1 MLSARQLSVSSV
13 AGLLIANAGPALGFS
28 SSPPMWAHASMGPM
42 STHHRASAL
51 AMKTYP
57 VIDLDAEYMTLQKQ
71 IEILQIKSRIR
82 ELQVSLDIL
91 QTPTD
96 GAAIPIPQEL
106 ADSMAT
112 AKQDLEAAFEA
123 ADAVPEEAVVAM
135 QSAPVDAVPEDT
147 VVAMQ
152 SAPVDAVP
160 EEAVVA
166 MQSAADAAPADAVQ
180 AASDA
185 LQAASDAASKAAAA
199 MMQSNADAAA
209 DALQGATEAAAA
221 ALSAV
226 SQAAAQAVQS
236 SADNGVPLAEMSAI
250 FSLAIAG
257 VLLSEFGRESMF
269 TAVKMT
275 SPDAAKIDDA
285 KFNFA
290 TTAGAITMPAT
301 APSSDPEYEAYL
313 AAVGANGGMRDR
325 SAPSILFGGAANLL
339 GAPLGWIYGGP
350 TALTS
355 GRQSTIA
362 SVQDAVLGFVAA
374 YGASELAFYAAIALV
389 CVVGFPGE
397 FFNLASD
404 PALAQ
409 GGLDAYD
416 ALTAAEA
423 FLPLRAALALT
434 TTGWAHEAVVM
445 PLEKW
450 ATQLNYAEPRVE
462 NDFVN
467 GDTSR
472 SAVVR
477 TVAAMPLSYIGW
489 EAAFWTS
496 VAAVGLAGYPKEFFG
511 IEASEE
517 IKSLSVQAFEFL
529 SAAQTDPQTR
539 LGLTLL
545 SAPWVSETI
554 LDNAIK
560 YIKALTYSAE
570 ETVAEAEALAASGA
584 VPEPVFTSGRVVSTL
599 TGSEDPKSASVPVP
613 VAVGGG
619 PVPVSYEEYL
629 NYRRAIAL
637 R

>member
-1 MLSARQLSVSSV
+1 
-13 AGLLIANAGPALGFS
+13 
-28 SSPPMWAHASMGPM
+28 
-42 STHHRASAL
+42 
-51 AMKTYP
+51 
-57 VIDLDAEYMTLQKQ
+57 
-71 IEILQIKSRIR
+71 
-82 ELQVSLDIL
+82 
-91 QTPTD
+91 
-96 GAAIPIPQEL
+96 
-106 ADSMAT
+106 
-112 AKQDLEAAFEA
+112 
-123 ADAVPEEAVVAM
+123 
-135 QSAPVDAVPEDT
+135 
-147 VVAMQ
+147 
-152 SAPVDAVP
+152 
-160 EEAVVA
+160 
-166 MQSAADAAPADAVQ
+166 
-180 AASDA
+180 
-185 LQAASDAASKAAAA
+185 
-199 MMQSNADAAA
+199 
-209 DALQGATEAAAA
+209 
-221 ALSAV
+221 
-226 SQAAAQAVQS
+226 
-236 SADNGVPLAEMSAI
+236 
-250 FSLAIAG
+250 
-257 VLLSEFGRESMF
+257 
-269 TAVKMT
+269 
-275 SPDAAKIDDA
+275 
-285 KFNFA
+285 
-290 TTAGAITMPAT
+290 MPAT

-325 SAPSILFGGAANLL
+325 SAPSIFFGGAANLL

-355 GRQSTIA
+355 GRPSTIA

-529 SAAQTDPQTR
+529 SSAQTDPQTR

-629 NYRRAIAL
+629 DYRRAIAL

>member
-1 MLSARQLSVSSV
+1 MFSARQLSVSSV

-28 SSPPMWAHASMGPM
+28 SSPPTWAPASMAPM
-42 STHHRASAL
+42 SIHHRASAL

-82 ELQVSLDIL
+82 ELQVSLDLL

-123 ADAVPEEAVVAM
+123 ADAVPEEAMVAM
-135 QSAPVDAVPEDT
+135 QSAPVDAVPEET

-180 AASDA
+180 SASDA
-185 LQAASDAASKAAAA
+185 VQAASDAASDAAAA

-257 VLLSEFGRESMF
+257 VLLSEFGRESVF

-301 APSSDPEYEAYL
+301 APSSDAEYEAYL

-325 SAPSILFGGAANLL
+325 SAPSIFFGGAANLL

-355 GRQSTIA
+355 GRPSTIA

-629 NYRRAIAL
+629 DYRRAIAL

>member
-135 QSAPVDAVPEDT
+135 QSAPVDAVPE
-147 VVAMQ
+147 
-152 SAPVDAVP
+152 
-160 EEAVVA
+160 EAVVA

-180 AASDA
+180 SASDA
-185 LQAASDAASKAAAA
+185 VQAASDAASDAAAA

-325 SAPSILFGGAANLL
+325 SAPSIFFGGAANLL

-423 FLPLRAALALT
+423 SLPLRAALALT

-629 NYRRAIAL
+629 DYRRAIAL